1 MAGKN
6 PLLGLTEA
14 LTDALNEAINQLTES
29 PAPEVPTQADIP
41 AEPTPAAVTPEP
53 VIAEAPAVEPVS
65 RRTGSIN
72 QKELRRAVI
81 LSEIIGPP
89 KSRRR

>member
-29 PAPEVPTQADIP
+29 PAPDVPVQEETP
-41 AEPTPAAVTPEP
+41 AEPIQTAVIQEP
-53 VIAEAPAVEPVS
+53 IMEEPLSVDAPV
-65 RRTGSIN
+65 RRAGGIRK
-72 QKELRRAVI
+72 KELRRAVI